1 MRRQILILVVL
12 IAIGRLLPV
21 WAHGNRSPEQPVAA
35 ATVTVQDADQPHNG
49 DDGRQGDDHDDDQGD
64 HDGQGG
70 NDDGEHDDDGDEGDH
85 DTDTDHD
92 EDHDTD
98 EDTDE
103 DADHDTDHDTDSDT
117 GDHETYHSNYSFYGQ
132 VRWAGARTVVGNRE
146 LVGQDPWLPFLVPG
160 MRLEVRGKVVGGNI
174 QAAHVVIRSPAVW
187 SYYQGPLSLVGGG
200 EGWARVW
207 FEASGS
213 EARPF
218 YQKPLEPAGGPV
230 QVLACYTP
238 AGWQALPAGVE
249 PNVTPPRPGW
259 WLLEGT
265 WRGGRLLGWRIA
277 KRLPGGCGR
286 RSMAQR

>member
-1 MRRQILILVVL
+1 MRRQMLILVVL

-103 DADHDTDHDTDSDT
+103 DADHDTNNNS
-117 GDHETYHSNYSFYGQ
+117 GGYGGHETYHSNYSFYGQ

-286 RSMAQR
+286 RGMAQR

>member
-1 MRRQILILVVL
+1 M
-12 IAIGRLLPV
+12 
-21 WAHGNRSPEQPVAA
+21 
-35 ATVTVQDADQPHNG
+35 
-49 DDGRQGDDHDDDQGD
+49 
-64 HDGQGG
+64 
-70 NDDGEHDDDGDEGDH
+70 
-85 DTDTDHD
+85 
-92 EDHDTD
+92 
-98 EDTDE
+98 
-103 DADHDTDHDTDSDT
+103 
-117 GDHETYHSNYSFYGQ
+117 
-132 VRWAGARTVVGNRE
+132 RWAGARTVVGNRE

-213 EARPF
+213 KARPF

>member
-103 DADHDTDHDTDSDT
+103 DADHDTNDNSGGY